1 MPMASGDETFLAGF
15 MDDYFAECDEHLGTI
30 RRLLLTLEESTG
42 RRAEP
47 AVLEELFR
55 SFHSIKGI
63 SGMVE
68 LREAEMLAHHLESLL
83 RALRQSGVAV
93 DADAVDALVRGVNVL
108 ERTIAA
114 RRTNQPAPAA
124 DDTIAA
130 IEAAIAGAKPLE
142 PVSAP
147 VPAGHTASWRLTFV
161 PSPELLARGVNVD
174 QIRARLR
181 TLGTIVDAVPKI
193 LATGIAFEFLFAGA
207 LEPEAIERFRAD
219 GVSVDPVIEDGTRP
233 SEASPAE
240 TERAAG
246 WEMAPAVSAAPGH
259 IVRVELSR
267 LDELMRMIGDLV
279 ISRARLED
287 ALAAAERHVPPR
299 EWRTV
304 QENAALIERQLK
316 DLRDGVTRV
325 RLVPVREIFQRM
337 RFVVRDLE
345 REGAT
350 RIRVVLRGEQTE
362 IDKYLIERMMDP
374 VLHLVRNAVSH
385 GFESPQE
392 RVAAGKPAEGTLT
405 LSAVGVGDSVVVE
418 IADDGRGIDAD
429 AVLARARASGV
440 PIPEGEAD
448 EAALLDVICAP
459 GFSTR
464 DEIDR
469 ASGRGV
475 GMSVVRTTVRE
486 LNGRL
491 SLSTTPGQ
499 GTRFTVELPL
509 TLSIADALIATV
521 GDRTFA
527 VPQSAVREVVE
538 IDPATMRL
546 VEDRE
551 IAPFRGGALPILRL
565 SRLFQL
571 TERPRRGLHVFVV
584 GSGHDVVGIAVDRIV
599 GQREIVVRSMADELI
614 RVDGI
619 AGATDLGDG
628 RVVLILDL
636 SVLSRQTRSYKQRRA
651 KVSLPL
657 AADGQPYE
665 DGAR

>member
-1 MPMASGDETFLAGF
+1 MASGDDFLAGF

-42 RRAEP
+42 RLAEP

-93 DADAVDALVRGVNVL
+93 EADAVDALVRGVNVL

-130 IEAAIAGAKPLE
+130 IETAIAGARPLE
-142 PVSAP
+142 LPNAP
-147 VPAGHTASWRLTFV
+147 AASGQSASWRLTFV
-161 PSPELLARGVNVD
+161 PSSELLARGVNVD
-174 QIRARLR
+174 QVRARLR
-181 TLGTIVDAVPKI
+181 TMGTIVDAVPKI
-193 LATGIAFEFLFAGA
+193 LPTGIAFEFRFAGSLDA
-207 LEPEAIERFRAD
+207 DAIEGFRTD
-219 GVSVDPVIEDGTRP
+219 GVSVDPVIEEAEP
-233 SEASPAE
+233 SFEAPPSATGRGE
-240 TERAAG
+240 YSNLAQ
-246 WEMAPAVSAAPGH
+246 AVSVAPGH

-299 EWRTV
+299 EWRAV
-304 QENAALIERQLK
+304 EENAVLIERQLK
-316 DLRDGVTRV
+316 ELRDGVTRV

-350 RIRVVLRGEQTE
+350 KIRVALRGEQTE

-385 GFESPQE
+385 GFESPVE
-392 RVAAGKPAEGTLT
+392 RVAAGKPSEGTLT
-405 LSAVGVGDSVVVE
+405 LSAVGVGDSVVLE
-418 IADDGRGIDAD
+418 IADDGRGIDAA

-440 PIPEGEAD
+440 PIPEGDAD
-448 EAALLDVICAP
+448 EVALLDVICAP

-464 DEIDR
+464 DAIDR

-491 SLSTTPGQ
+491 SLSTTPGA
-499 GTRFTVELPL
+499 GTRFTIELPL

-538 IDPATMRL
+538 IDPATLRL

-551 IAPFRGGALPILRL
+551 IAPFRGSVLPILRL
-565 SRLFQL
+565 SRLFRL
-571 TERPRRGLHVFVV
+571 AERPRRGLHVFVV
-584 GSGHDVVGIAVDRIV
+584 GSGHDVLGIAVDRIV

-619 AGATDLGDG
+619 VGATDLGDG

-636 SVLSRQTRSYKQRRA
+636 TVLSRQTRTYRQRRTQ
-651 KVSLPL
+651 VSLPL
-657 AADGQPYE
+657 PAENPAYE

>member
-1 MPMASGDETFLAGF
+1 MANGDEGFLAGF

-30 RRLLLTLEESTG
+30 RRLLLTLEESAG

-93 DADAVDALVRGVNVL
+93 DADAIDALVRGVNVL

-114 RRTNQPAPAA
+114 RRTNQPPPAA
-124 DDTIAA
+124 DDAIAA
-130 IEAAIAGAKPLE
+130 IEAAAAGARPME
-142 PVSAP
+142 PASAP
-147 VPAGHTASWRLTFV
+147 VPRGHSASWRLTFV
-161 PSPELLARGVNVD
+161 PSSELLARGVNVD
-174 QIRARLR
+174 RIRARLR

-193 LATGIAFEFLFAGA
+193 LPTGIAFEFLFAGSLDA
-207 LEPEAIERFRAD
+207 EAIEGFRAD
-219 GVSVDPVIEDGTRP
+219 GVSVDPVVEPVEP
-233 SEASPAE
+233 SSE
-240 TERAAG
+240 TSAAPG
-246 WEMAPAVSAAPGH
+246 RGDDSEMAQTVSVAPGH

-287 ALAAAERHVPPR
+287 ALAAAERYVPSR
-299 EWRTV
+299 EWRAV
-304 QENAALIERQLK
+304 QENAVLIERQLK

-350 RIRVVLRGEQTE
+350 RIRVELRGEQTE

-385 GFESPQE
+385 GFESPDE

-418 IADDGRGIDAD
+418 IADDGRGIDAK

-440 PIPEGEAD
+440 PIPEGDAD

-491 SLSTTPGQ
+491 SLSTAPGR
-499 GTRFTVELPL
+499 GTRFTIELPL

-538 IDPATMRL
+538 IDPATLRL

-551 IAPFRGGALPILRL
+551 IAPFRGSVLPILRL

-571 TERPRRGLHVFVV
+571 AERPRRGLHVFVV

-614 RVDGI
+614 RVDGV

-636 SVLSRQTRSYKQRRA
+636 SVLSRQTRQYRQRRA
-651 KVSLPL
+651 TIALPL
-657 AADGQPYE
+657 AADGQPDE